1 MMRSLPVMRLGVML
15 ALGAIVA
22 VLIAWN
28 DGGPPVAK
36 AYHTAEELAAFAAD
50 RGGQGLAV
58 GQNTYFMASGNC
70 EGCHGHDP
78 MEYAGVDSNGVDVNV
93 VDDWRSSMM
102 ANSARDPFW
111 RAKVSHE
118 GLVNPALQGIIED
131 KCTSCHAPMGRHD
144 KFLTGGG
151 HYSIAELE
159 QDPIGLDGV
168 SCVGCHIQSADSLGL
183 LFSGDLRFDTLGS
196 PLYGPYGGPDDPL
209 PLFGAPMT
217 SFVGYE
223 PQYGAHINSATLC
236 AGCHTLIT
244 ETVDLQGNLTG
255 GSFAEQATYHEWL
268 NSRFNDLNGDP
279 NGISCQGCHVPR
291 NDDAVVI
298 SALYLFLQ
306 RRFPFGMHHFAG
318 ANSFMLGLMKEN
330 IGPLGLTANETQFDS
345 TIARTLRLLQDQ
357 SLLMEATVVDRTAD
371 TAFIDVSLLNLAGH
385 KFPSGYPSRRAF
397 MELLV
402 MDVSGQDTLFRS
414 GGFDDTYEVVG
425 HDADW
430 EPHHDVITSADQ
442 AQIYEHVMGDVNGDK
457 TTVLLRA
464 DQHLKDNR
472 LAPEGFTT
480 THYAYD
486 TCVVAG
492 VPATDLD
499 FNRDALGVEGNGGD
513 IVHYHV
519 PMGGYTG
526 LINVVVRF
534 WYQTAPARWNQE
546 LFSYSSA
553 PIDSFE
559 TMYND
564 ADRKPVLVKEVQLTD
579 FSVGIDGLVDLGVR
593 VFPNPVR
600 DGVLRVS
607 GLTGR
612 VREVVVYDAG
622 GREVARPLLTSGTLV
637 IPMHGRPGTYLVS
650 IRTDERTFVERVVVQ

>member
-1 MMRSLPVMRLGVML
+1 MTRKIPLMRLGVML
-15 ALGAIVA
+15 GLGAIVA
-22 VLIAWN
+22 VLIAW
-28 DGGPPVAK
+28 DQGGPPVAR
-36 AYHTAEELAAFAAD
+36 AHHTPEELASFAAD
-50 RGGQGLAV
+50 RGGLGLPV
-58 GQNTYFMASGNC
+58 GQNNYFMASGNC

-78 MEYAGVDSNGVDVNV
+78 MQYASVDSNGVDVNV
-93 VDDWRSSMM
+93 VDDWRSTLM
-102 ANSARDPFW
+102 ANSAHDPFW

-118 GLVNPALQGIIED
+118 GLVNPALQSELED

-144 KFLTGGG
+144 KYLSGGG

-168 SCVGCHIQSADSLGL
+168 SCVGCHIQSPDSLGL
-183 LFSGDLRFDTLGS
+183 LFSGDLRFDTQGS
-196 PLYGPYGGPDDPL
+196 PLYGPYGYPNDTI

-236 AGCHTLIT
+236 AGCHTLMT
-244 ETVDLQGNLTG
+244 PTVDLQGNPTG
-255 GSFAEQATYHEWL
+255 GFFAEQATYHEWL

-306 RRFPFGMHHFAG
+306 RRFPFGMHQFAG
-318 ANSFMLGLMKEN
+318 ANSFMLGLLKDN

-345 TIARTLRLLQDQ
+345 TIARTLRMLQDQ
-357 SLLMEATVVDRTAD
+357 SLLMDATVMDRTAD

-397 MELLV
+397 MELIVL
-402 MDVSGQDTLFRS
+402 DATGTDTLFRS

-430 EPHHDVITSADQ
+430 EPHYDVITSADQ
-442 AQIYEHVMGDVNGDK
+442 AQIYEHVIGDVNGDR

-464 DQHLKDNR
+464 AQNLKDNR
-472 LAPEGFTT
+472 LVPEGFTAG
-480 THYAYD
+480 HFAYD
-486 TCVVAG
+486 TCAVAG
-492 VPATDLD
+492 VPSSDVD
-499 FNRDALGVEGNGGD
+499 FNRDAFGVEGNGGD

-526 LINVVVRF
+526 LINVVARF
-534 WYQTAPARWNQE
+534 WYQTAPARWTQE
-546 LFSYSSA
+546 LFSHSSA
-553 PIDSFE
+553 AIDSFE
-559 TMYND
+559 VMYNN

-579 FSVGIDGLVDLGVR
+579 FSVGIDGLPELGVR
-593 VFPNPVR
+593 VFPNPVH
-600 DGVLRVS
+600 DGVIRI
-607 GLTGR
+607 TGIDAR
-612 VREVVVYDAG
+612 VREVVVYDVE
-622 GREVARPLLTSGTLV
+622 GRVVARPRIVPGPLS
-637 IPMHGRPGTYLVS
+637 IPLHGRPGTYLVA
-650 IRTDERTFVERVVVQ
+650 IRTEDRSFVERVVLQ